1 MLYRSLSLAHCH
13 GFLNHFVQEFQV
25 SANVHT
31 LFEGF
36 DEDFSG
42 MYSMHLWAHLWWDE
56 WRTDFTIVHGGM
68 IDEDYVRYA
77 ETTYAIAARKF
88 LV

>member
-1 MLYRSLSLAHCH
+1 
-13 GFLNHFVQEFQV
+13 
-25 SANVHT
+25 
-31 LFEGF
+31 
-36 DEDFSG
+36 

-68 IDEDYVRYA
+68 IDEDYVCYA